1 MEKRRQ
7 VIESYHAPTNTTVL
21 WLDSNDDSFKRY
33 DNGEWIALKGFD
45 NNNSSN
51 KLPDNQTL
59 YLNKA
64 NDPVYLE
71 TFMKNFNPLESGY
84 LVDNDNNIYPM
95 IIGSMSEG
103 LINLCLVEHP
113 FKNYYCYC
121 ILPDENPED
130 NSIIPN
136 SYSIKFEGWASTL
149 ISVNF
154 DNNTIQFLPNT
165 TFLNTNSLS
174 NLNFKWAFFSGSDS
188 SKAILMLLG
197 MFAQYGMIE
206 YLFSRALC
214 QGSMFQGQMSPIYGG
229 IIESATL
236 SGYSNSIRLYVRV
249 MNALYEIDT
258 TTVNNE
264 EQQILNMEWKV
275 VTSNVE

>member
-7 VIESYHAPTNTTVL
+7 VIESYHAPINTTVL

-33 DNGEWIALKGFD
+33 DNGEWIALKGYD
-45 NNNSSN
+45 NNSSN

-71 TFMKNFNPLESGY
+71 TFMKNFNPSESGY
-84 LVDNDNNIYPM
+84 LVDKDNNIYPM
-95 IIGSMSEG
+95 IIGSMNEG

-165 TFLNTNSLS
+165 VFLNTNSLS
-174 NLNFKWAFFSGSDS
+174 DLNFKWVFFSGSDDS
-188 SKAILMLLG
+188 TAILMLLG

-229 IIESATL
+229 VVESATL
-236 SGYSNSIRLYVRV
+236 NGYSNSIRLYVRV
-249 MNALYEIDT
+249 MNALYKIDT

-264 EQQILNMEWKV
+264 EQQILNMEWEV
-275 VTSNVE
+275 VTSNKV

>member
-7 VIESYHAPTNTTVL
+7 VIESYHAPINTTVL

-33 DNGEWIALKGFD
+33 DNGEWIALKGYD
-45 NNNSSN
+45 NNSSN

-64 NDPVYLE
+64 NDPIYLE
-71 TFMKNFNPLESGY
+71 TFLKNFNHSESGY
-84 LVDNDNNIYPM
+84 LVDKDNNIYPM
-95 IIGSMSEG
+95 IIGSMNEG
-103 LINLCLVEHP
+103 LINLCLVEHH

-130 NSIIPN
+130 NSPIPN

-165 TFLNTNSLS
+165 IFLNTNSLS
-174 NLNFKWAFFSGSDS
+174 DLNFKWVFFSGSDDS
-188 SKAILMLLG
+188 TAILMFLG
-197 MFAQYGMIE
+197 MLAQYGMIE

-229 IIESATL
+229 VVESATL
-236 SGYSNSIRLYVRV
+236 RGYSNSIRLYVRV
-249 MNALYEIDT
+249 MNALYKIDT

-264 EQQILNMEWKV
+264 EQQILNMEWEV
-275 VTSNVE
+275 VTSNIE